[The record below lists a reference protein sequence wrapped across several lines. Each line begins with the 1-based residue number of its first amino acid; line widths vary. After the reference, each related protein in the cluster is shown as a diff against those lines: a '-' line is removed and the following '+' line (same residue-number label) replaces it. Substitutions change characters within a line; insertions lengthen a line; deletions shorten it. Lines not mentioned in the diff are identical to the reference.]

1 MNTNA
6 MHNILN
12 VGIWAIGGITAIAM
26 ATGCTDVNPGTE
38 VVLEC
43 SKSFVPAQYTVP
55 LIAGLGFI
63 KTVINLGRDGF
74 GGLWKKQPPV
84 ADDVVTIVQP
94 VKTVA
99 PGSTVVVKTAATTT
113 AKK

>member
-6 MHNILN
+6 MHNVINL
-12 VGIWAIGGITAIAM
+12 VGIVAGGMAALAL
-26 ATGCTDVNPGTE
+26 ATGCTQDAAGVWD
-38 VVLEC
+38 C
-43 SKSFVPAQYTVP
+43 SRSFVPPQYTGP
-55 LIAGLGFI
+55 FLGALFFV
-63 KTVINLGRDGF
+63 KGVINLGRDGF